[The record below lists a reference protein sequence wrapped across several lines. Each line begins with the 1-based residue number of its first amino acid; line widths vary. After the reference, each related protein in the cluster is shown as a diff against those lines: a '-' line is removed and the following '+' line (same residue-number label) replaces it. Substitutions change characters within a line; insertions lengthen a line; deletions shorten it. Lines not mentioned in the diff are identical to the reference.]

1 MKRKFKLFA
10 TVASLCLSVALMA
23 FGVYAA
29 TSVTYTVS
37 GSVSFAA
44 HVDAK
49 FTAGVYTKTGGAE
62 TDLWDYDGET
72 ITGTTTSQYYKSYDP
87 RATDATASSEWQ
99 NANVA
104 FEASKTT
111 AIYRITC
118 TNEGSQTLY
127 LHFDTTGNTLAD
139 QANKLTVTIKVGTGT
154 LGEALTNDFETL
166 KSTQGEVAA
175 DATYVIE
182 IEVKLTDVT
191 ATLDSAKTT
200 LGLKI
205 TADYTDSRGA

>member
-29 TSVTYTVS
+29 TQVTYTVS
-37 GSVSFAA
+37 GNVSFTA

-49 FTAGVYTKTGGAE
+49 FTAGIYTATGGAQGN
-62 TDLWDYDGET
+62 LWDT
-72 ITGTTTSQYYKSYDP
+72 TGYTNEYDP
-87 RATDATASSEWQ
+87 KPTDETAASSEWQ
-99 NANVA
+99 NANVV
-104 FEASKTT
+104 FTASKTT

-127 LHFDTTGNTLAD
+127 LHFATTDTHTLAD
-139 QANKLTVTIKVGTGT
+139 QTDKLTVTIKVGTNTSGTDT
-154 LGEALTNDFETL
+154 LGDALTNDFETL
-166 KSTQGEVAA
+166 KTTQGEVAA

-191 ATLDSAKTT
+191 ATLDSTKTT

-205 TADYTDSRGA
+205 TADYTNSKA